1 MKTLF
6 KALNGIDAQ
15 RTGAGENLAG
25 ASLLGTADNLGPLVA
40 AALLLTNIG

>member
-15 RTGAGENLAG
+15 RTGAGDNLVSD
-25 ASLLGTADNLGPLVA
+25 SLLGTADNLGPLVA
-40 AALLLTNIG
+40 AALLLTNIA

>member
-1 MKTLF
+1 MKTRL

-15 RTGAGENLAG
+15 RRGAAENLVSD
-25 ASLLGTADNLGPLVA
+25 SLLGAADNLGPPVA

>member
-6 KALNGIDAQ
+6 KVINGIDAQ
-15 RTGAGENLAG
+15 RSGAAEHLAG
-25 ASLLGTADNLGPLVA
+25 DSLLGTADNLGPLVA